1 MISCG
6 EDYSFLLNERGE
18 LLFFGENNAKWFNIN
33 ESVSEIT
40 PVQIKDF
47 IIEEVVI
54 ENTGI
59 KNRKPSP
66 DRMLGN
72 KQDSEYLT
80 LKKQKILKNL
90 KFRQVASKSLFSLV
104 LSESGEVFY
113 FSALSS
119 LPKNYFFPVAI
130 TQVCCSYNFSVL
142 LTNAGQVF
150 TFGVDNDEGEL
161 GLGDFMGRDKPAFV
175 EGLKREKII
184 EIDCGFKHV
193 MVRSLTNK

>member
-18 LLFFGENNAKWFNIN
+18 LLFFGENTAKWFNLN
-33 ESVSEIT
+33 ENVNEIT

-47 IIEEVVI
+47 LIEEVSV
-54 ENTGI
+54 ENLGT

-66 DRMLGN
+66 DRLLGN
-72 KQDSEYLT
+72 KQDSEYLA

-90 KFRQVASKSLFSLV
+90 KFRQIASKSLFSLA
-104 LSESGEVFY
+104 LSDSGEVFY

-119 LPKNYFFPVAI
+119 LPKNYFFPVPI
-130 TQVCCSYNFSVL
+130 VQVSCSYNFSVL
-142 LTNAGQVF
+142 LSNAGQVF
-150 TFGVDNDEGEL
+150 TFGIDNDEGEL
-161 GLGDFMGRDKPAFV
+161 GLGDYLGRDKPVFV
-175 EGLKREKII
+175 ELLKKEKII

-193 MVRSLTNK
+193 IVKSLTNR